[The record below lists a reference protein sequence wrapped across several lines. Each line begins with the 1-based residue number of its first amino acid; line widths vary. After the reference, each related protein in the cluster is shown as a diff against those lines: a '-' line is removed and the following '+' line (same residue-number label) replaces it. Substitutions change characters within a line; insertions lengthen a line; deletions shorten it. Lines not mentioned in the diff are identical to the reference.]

1 MRPSSSAASAG
12 LEPEAAYTVDTRR
25 HALSTERA
33 SFPTLRVINDPSGGH
48 GTVTG
53 LKYRAY
59 PLLLVAVGVCA
70 AIGAAFRAT

>member
-1 MRPSSSAASAG
+1 MEG
-12 LEPEAAYTVDTRR
+12 LHGRQEGAVSTR
-25 HALSTERA
+25 
-33 SFPTLRVINDPSGGH
+33 FRVINDPSGGH

-70 AIGAAFRAT
+70 AVGAAFRAT

>member
-1 MRPSSSAASAG
+1 
-12 LEPEAAYTVDTRR
+12 
-25 HALSTERA
+25 
-33 SFPTLRVINDPSGGH
+33 VINDPSGGH

-70 AIGAAFRAT
+70 AVGAAFRAT